1 MIQSEPHLTAS
12 RPKWTPPFLREIET
26 LSGKVGFIEAVH
38 QTLEQDN
45 IAVKI
50 DGDFEKLK
58 DHPGGI
64 LFVGDHKN
72 QWEFVALM
80 DMLARMG
87 RNDMLNIAK
96 FYVQRQV
103 HQALGHT
110 ASRLI
115 TPVYPRILASDRK
128 EFFNSE
134 TLNRILYRKHLLTTA
149 ESAEANT
156 RAIKASA
163 KRLGEGGVVNIF
175 PTGSVVD
182 SLTHPWR
189 DGVGR
194 IISDIP
200 DDTKKEIL
208 IAPYQLDDISRAR
221 LIGAIAMRGNGS
233 LGKPQTMNLRLGP
246 IQTATKLVD
255 SLPESVHEDQAAIT
269 ALLRNQ
275 FVNYFG
281 AAALRQ

>member
-1 MIQSEPHLTAS
+1 MIQSESHLTTS

-26 LSGKVGFIEAVH
+26 LSGEVGFIEAVH

-45 IAVKI
+45 IAVEI
-50 DGDFEKLK
+50 DGDFEQLK

-80 DMLARMG
+80 DMLARME
-87 RNDMLNIAK
+87 RDDMLNIAK

-103 HQALGHT
+103 HQALGHA
-110 ASRLI
+110 ASRLVA
-115 TPVYPRILASDRK
+115 PVYPRILANDRK
-128 EFFNSE
+128 ELFNSE
-134 TLNRILYRKHLLTTA
+134 TINRILYRKHLLNTA

-156 RAIKASA
+156 RAIEAST
-163 KRLGEGGVVNIF
+163 KRLNEGGVVNIF

-194 IISDIP
+194 IISKIP
-200 DDTKKEIL
+200 KDTKNETL
-208 IAPYQLDDISRAR
+208 VAPYRLDDISRTR
-221 LIGAIAMRGNGS
+221 LIGAVAMRGKGL
-233 LGKPQTMNLRLGP
+233 LGKPQTMNLHLGP
-246 IQTATKLVD
+246 IQTAATLVD
-255 SLPESVHEDQAAIT
+255 SLPESTHDDQVAIT
-269 ALLRNQ
+269 ALLRSQ
-275 FVNYFG
+275 FISHFG
-281 AAALRQ
+281 AVALK